1 MKSSSKEARVSNDGK
16 SSTTINTPEQQPQ
29 RSKELT
35 LVSEFK
41 AFIQDQAIEPNAEVS
56 VDTLMGWLD
65 TKQQQIISD
74 SEKSRSESSDKRHTQ
89 RDSPLRDYLI
99 RDFPYGICHL
109 DDELRVIDANHHF
122 YKMFTREDDTTDINF
137 QQLFAR
143 SRLVHQT
150 LIQLK
155 SDDYLTVKDRQFLG
169 IRANKS
175 TFPCRLKIH
184 ILKKESRQSES
195 SGYVIMVR
203 DITED
208 VNNKEKLSLANQ
220 MIHDVI
226 EAMPARIYWKDS
238 ESNYLG
244 CNQMFARDVGYES
257 VDDFQQQHLSSING
271 FDDSQ
276 HFQQIQ
282 TSIIDEQISFH
293 TQQRQLVLAN
303 GETIWIQE
311 FIYPLKDAKN
321 ITYGII
327 GSYEDISHM
336 KRTEA
341 ENTRLADNLQQAQKM
356 ESLGRLVGGVAHD
369 FNNFLAVIL
378 GYTQLIGLQIRLPEK
393 QTAHLKKIENAS
405 VNAKSL
411 VEKLL
416 MFSRKQP
423 IHPKRLELTTHVNST
438 IDTFSSLLGE
448 DIDVSIEIATSPLF
462 VQADE
467 SQIEQ
472 VLLNLLVNA
481 RDAMQVKD
489 YPKWE
494 EKRLVVRVHMV
505 KNPHTQMTMDSR
517 PYACFSVSDNGS
529 GMDQHTLEHLFD
541 PFFST
546 KQEMGTGLG
555 LSTVF
560 GIVSQNHG
568 DISVESSPAN
578 GATFNVFWPLDE
590 NQTTNSALN
599 KGDSLMQYLLPI
611 NQRGGLVCVVEDEA
625 DVRELTSSLLVS
637 QGYQV
642 IACDNGK
649 TLMELLASSDISP
662 SLLITDVIL
671 MDGETGKNVADLFTM
686 KYGDLPVL
694 YMSGYNNEV
703 IAKRGLILKGTEYLK
718 KPFNLRDLLSKVD
731 DILGCSHES
740 DEMNI

>member
-1 MKSSSKEARVSNDGK
+1 MESCSQGARVLNDGK
-16 SSTTINTPEQQPQ
+16 PSTTSNTPDQQTQ
-29 RSKELT
+29 TSKELT
-35 LVSEFK
+35 LISEFK

-56 VDTLMGWLD
+56 VNILMDWLD
-65 TKQQQIISD
+65 TKQQHIKSDIEIS
-74 SEKSRSESSDKRHTQ
+74 RTDKCDKHTHAQ
-89 RDSPLRDYLI
+89 HSPLRDYLVK
-99 RDFPYGICHL
+99 DFPYGICHI
-109 DDELRVIDANHHF
+109 DDNLRVIDANHHF
-122 YKMFTREDDTTDINF
+122 YKMFTVQGNTMDINF

-143 SRLVHQT
+143 SRLVQQT
-150 LIQLK
+150 LSQLK
-155 SDDYLTVKDRQFLG
+155 SDDYQTVKDRQFLG
-169 IRANKS
+169 IRADKTS
-175 TFPCRLKIH
+175 FPCRLKIH
-184 ILKKESRQSES
+184 VLKKESQASDL

-208 VNNKEKLSLANQ
+208 VKNKEKLSLANQ

-238 ESNYLG
+238 HSNYIG

-282 TSIIDEQISFH
+282 TSIISEQISFH
-293 TQQRQLVLAN
+293 TQQRQLKLAS

-327 GSYEDISHM
+327 GSYEDISHI

-378 GYTQLIGLQIRLPEK
+378 GYTQLIGLQVRLPEE

-423 IHPKRLELTTHVNST
+423 IHPKRLELTTHVNNT

-448 DIDVSIEIATSPLF
+448 DIDVSVDIATSPLF
-462 VQADE
+462 VQADK

-472 VLLNLLVNA
+472 ILLNLLVNA
-481 RDAMQVKD
+481 RDAMQIKD

-494 EKRLVVRVHMV
+494 DKRLVIRLDMV
-505 KNPHTQMTMDSR
+505 KKRHSQTTMDNR

-529 GMDQHTLEHLFD
+529 GMDQHTLDHLFD

-560 GIVSQNHG
+560 GIISQNHG
-568 DISVESSPAN
+568 DISVESSPGN
-578 GATFNVFWPLDE
+578 GATFNVFWPLDD
-590 NQTTNSALN
+590 NQSTNSALN
-599 KGDSLMQYLLPI
+599 KQDSMIQYLPM
-611 NQRGGLVCVVEDEA
+611 NQRGDLVCVVEDEA

-642 IACDNGK
+642 ITCDNGK
-649 TLMELLASSDISP
+649 ALMELVATSDMSP

-671 MDGETGKNVADLFTM
+671 MDGETGKDVARLFTR
-686 KYGDLPVL
+686 KYSNVPVL

-703 IAKRGLILKGTEYLK
+703 IAERGLILDGTEYLK
-718 KPFNLRDLLSKVD
+718 KPFNLQDLLAKVD
-731 DILGCSHES
+731 SILAHSQTAGGV
-740 DEMNI
+740 NT